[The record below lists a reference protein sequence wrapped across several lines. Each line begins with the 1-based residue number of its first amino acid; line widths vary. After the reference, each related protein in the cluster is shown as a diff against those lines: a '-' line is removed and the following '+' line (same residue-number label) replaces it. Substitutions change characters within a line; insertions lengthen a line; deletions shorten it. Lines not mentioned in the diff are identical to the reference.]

1 MGLKDDVLAVKEELM
16 EVKEKG
22 FAMEILSD
30 YKKANKRMFASLI
43 IVLLMWFATIGAFVY
58 YICNYTYEEEIITET
73 AEVENENGNANACVG
88 DNCNNGVINGE
99 SESN

>member
-1 MGLKDDVLAVKEELM
+1 MREEIEQM
-16 EVKEKG
+16 KKEVKEIHEESL
-22 FAMEILSD
+22 AMSLLKD
-30 YKKANKRMFASLI
+30 YKIQNKRLFISLI
-43 IVLLMWFATIGAFVY
+43 TVLIMWFATIGLFGY
-58 YICNYTYEEEIITET
+58 YIFNYTYEEEIITET